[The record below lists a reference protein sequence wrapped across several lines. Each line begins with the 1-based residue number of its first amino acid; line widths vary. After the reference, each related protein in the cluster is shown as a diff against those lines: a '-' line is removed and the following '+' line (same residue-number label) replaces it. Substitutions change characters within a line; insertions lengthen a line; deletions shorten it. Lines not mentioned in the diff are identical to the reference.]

1 MFRMTVESQF
11 SAAHA
16 IRNYPGPCC
25 QLHGHNY
32 RVVVHLSGEELDA
45 LGMLID
51 YTDVK
56 AALTTVLAPFDHA
69 YLNELPDFAVA
80 NPTSEQ
86 IARILYQQLIATLF
100 TTDDL
105 CRRVHLDEVIVFES
119 ERQGV
124 GYGENSN
131 AVI

>member
-1 MFRMTVESQF
+1 MTVEAQF

-16 IRNYPGPCC
+16 ICDYPGPCRH
-25 QLHGHNY
+25 LHGHNY
-32 RVVVHLSGEELDA
+32 RVVVHLAGRELDS

-56 AALTTVLAPFDHA
+56 RALAEVLAPMDHA
-69 YLNELPDFAVA
+69 YLNDLPHFAGM
-80 NPTSEQ
+80 NPTSEN
-86 IARILYQQLIATLF
+86 IAHVVYDLLKAALL

-105 CRRVHLDEVIVFES
+105 RRRIVLTEVIVYES

-124 GYGENSN
+124 GYSEE
-131 AVI
+131 